1 MNIKPMNLDGSST
14 RKKMSLEEFYNFAA
28 SADGR
33 WEFISGVPV
42 ALVSPSDKHQAI
54 VAEMS
59 GVLWQYLKDKK
70 CQYRPGMDVKL
81 FDDSN
86 DIVIPDLLVFCN
98 EDQNDGKRINGALAL
113 VVEIWSPSNKSAE
126 RYRKLT
132 MYIEAGVG
140 EIWEIYPEKN
150 FARRHTAIGDGEY
163 SEVSIPFW
171 NIATS
176 EYFSGLYFDL
186 SKFL

>member
-1 MNIKPMNLDGSST
+1 MNVKPMNLDGSSA
-14 RKKMSLEEFYNFAA
+14 RKKMSLEEFYDFAE
-28 SADGR
+28 SADGQ
-33 WEFISGVPV
+33 WEFISGAPI
-42 ALVSPSDKHQAI
+42 ALAPPSYKHQAI

-59 GVLWQYLKDKK
+59 GVLWQYLKGKK
-70 CQYRPGMDVKL
+70 CQSVPGMDVKL
-81 FDDSN
+81 FEDSN

-98 EDQNDGKRINGALAL
+98 KEQNDGKRINGAPTL
-113 VVEIWSPSNKSAE
+113 VVEVWSPSNKSAE
-126 RYRKLT
+126 RHRKLA
-132 MYIEAGVG
+132 MYMKAGVG

-150 FARRHTAIGDGEY
+150 FARRYTAISDGEY

>member
-1 MNIKPMNLDGSST
+1 MNIKLMNLDGSSA
-14 RKKMSLEEFYNFAA
+14 RKKMSLEEFYNFAE

-42 ALVSPSDKHQAI
+42 ALASPSDKHQAI

-59 GVLWQYLKDKK
+59 GVLWQYLKGKK

-81 FDDSN
+81 FNDSD
-86 DIVIPDLLVFCN
+86 DIVIPDLLVFCDG
-98 EDQNDGKRINGALAL
+98 DQNDGKRINGAPTL
-113 VVEIWSPSNKSAE
+113 VVEVWSPSNKAAD
-126 RYRKLT
+126 RHGKLA
-132 MYIEAGVG
+132 MYMESGVD

-150 FARRHTAIGDGEY
+150 FARRHTAIGKGEY

-176 EYFSGLYFDL
+176 ECFPGLFFDL